1 MTVATLSSTESR
13 HAKALALFEQRGQW
27 LTVRDRD
34 GHVLVGIPSQTKRGL
49 VHLVATDGSSCDC
62 YDFRN
67 GHRVACKH
75 TLAVKLGLIANGADS
90 TPASVVVD
98 GLAQMASDR
107 ELDRILGE
115 GPSTYETTQRAAAA
129 KYDEI
134 FKRFEGT
141 Y

>member
-27 LTVRDRD
+27 LTVHDRD

-49 VHLVATDGSSCDC
+49 VHLVATDGSACDC

-67 GHRVACKH
+67 GHPDACKH
-75 TLAVKLGLIANGADS
+75 TLAVKLGLIAGRTNS
-90 TPASVVVD
+90 KPASLVVD

-107 ELDRILGE
+107 ILGQRQ
-115 GPSTYETTQRAAAA
+115 SAHETNHRAAAA
-129 KYDEI
+129 KYDAI
-134 FKRFEGT
+134 FNRFEVT
-141 Y
+141 N